1 MDIEMR
7 LKKFCKFILF
17 ILVFI
22 FVLKEMVSSQ
32 SNYDTDLVITAYD
45 IHLSPDF
52 EKNIVNA
59 TVIVGIKNFSL
70 NPINKEKR

>member
-32 SNYDTDLVITAYD
+32 SKYDTDLVITAYD

-59 TVIVGIKNFSL
+59 AFIVGIKNFSL